1 MLEAIRKHS
10 TGIVV
15 KILLVLLVLS
25 FAAWGVG
32 DMFKGGGVSDTVATI
47 GDAKITVQQ
56 FGAELNREVDRLRP
70 MFGGNFSLQKARDMG
85 IADNVLNNMIVR
97 KQVALAAADLGLKI
111 DDNVI
116 RSSIRQNPEFFN
128 KVGKFDRFKF
138 EQVLQQNGLT
148 ESAYVERVRSGLAL
162 AIYLDA
168 LRSGVE
174 APSPLISVLFKYR
187 NERRVLD
194 VARFED
200 GAQKNIPAPD
210 AATLAAYHKKNAA
223 KYMSPEYRA
232 VGMIVISAND
242 LAGDIAVNE
251 KQIKAAYDSRADE
264 FISPEKRTIQQILFP
279 SEKEAQKARAQIVSG
294 KDFAAVAKAMTG
306 ADAKTITLGTFTRS
320 QILPSLATVTFS
332 LKKNTVSQPVKSPL
346 GWHLLRVT
354 AIQPGVQRPLSA
366 VRDKVIADVK
376 HEKALDLMFK
386 VSNKLDDALAGG
398 ATLQE
403 AAKDNA
409 LTYRAISSID
419 RRGMDASGK
428 PVANLPQ
435 DPKFLKTVFAT
446 NQGQDSSLVETKDG
460 YFVVHVQTVTPP
472 ALIPLDKVKDRV
484 AADWKAEQQTEIA
497 RKKAAALLKKVQ
509 SDATNESHF
518 PSMAKAAGASVVTSP
533 AIRRDG
539 DGDTLNLPKKLLA
552 EVFKD
557 KQGGLAMASAPG
569 VSLVARVRTVEPA
582 DPALAGVMDAEIKK
596 KLAANMAGDL
606 LEQIAAAM
614 HVRYPSTIDRAAFD
628 RVF

>member
-15 KILLVLLVLS
+15 KALLVLLVLS

-32 DMFKGGGVSDTVATI
+32 DMIKGGGVSNTVATV

-56 FGAELNREVDRLRP
+56 FGAELNREVDSLRP
-70 MFGGNFSLQKARDMG
+70 RLGGDFSLQKARDMG
-85 IADNVLNNMIVR
+85 IADSILNNMIVR
-97 KQVALAAADLGLKI
+97 KQIDLAAADLGLKI

-128 KVGKFDRFKF
+128 NVGKFDRFKF
-138 EQVLQQNGLT
+138 QQVLQQNGLT
-148 ESAYVERVRSGLAL
+148 EAAYVERVRGGLAL

-174 APSPLISVLFKYR
+174 APAPLISVLFKYR
-187 NERRVLD
+187 NERRILD

-200 GAQKNIPAPD
+200 AAQKNIPAPD
-210 AATLAAYHKKNAA
+210 DATLAAYHKKNAA

-232 VGMIVISAND
+232 VGLIAISAD
-242 LAGDIAVNE
+242 SMASDITVNE

-264 FISPEKRTIQQILFP
+264 FITPEKRTVQQMLFS
-279 SEKEAQKARAQIVSG
+279 SEKDAKKALEQIASG

-306 ADAKTITLGTFTRS
+306 ADAKTITLGTFTRN
-320 QILPSLATVTFS
+320 QILPSLAAATFS
-332 LKKNTVSQPVKSPL
+332 LKKNVVSQPVKSPL

-354 AIQPGVQRPLSA
+354 AIQPGVQRPLA
-366 VRDKVIADVK
+366 EVRDKVIADIK

-386 VSNKLDDALAGG
+386 VSNKLDDTLAGG

-409 LTYRAISSID
+409 LTYRVIPSID
-419 RRGMDASGK
+419 RQGRDDTGK
-428 PVANLPQ
+428 PVANLPRGPQ
-435 DPKFLKTVFAT
+435 FLKTVFTTA
-446 NQGQDSSLVETKDG
+446 QDQDSTLVETKDG

-484 AADWKAEQQTEIA
+484 IADWTAERRTEA
-497 RKKAAALLKKVQ
+497 AQKKADALLKAARASSGPADFLTK
-509 SDATNESHF
+509 
-518 PSMAKAAGASVVTSP
+518 AKTAGASVVTSP

-539 DGDTLNLPKKLLA
+539 DGDTLNLPKNLLT

-557 KQGGLAMASAPG
+557 KKGGLAQASVPG
-569 VSLVARVRTVEPA
+569 ASLVARVRTIEPA
-582 DPALAGVMDAEIKK
+582 DPALADIMDAEIKK
-596 KLAANMAGDL
+596 RLTADMAGDL

-614 HVRYPSTIDRAAFD
+614 HARYPSRIDRAAFNQ
-628 RVF
+628 VF